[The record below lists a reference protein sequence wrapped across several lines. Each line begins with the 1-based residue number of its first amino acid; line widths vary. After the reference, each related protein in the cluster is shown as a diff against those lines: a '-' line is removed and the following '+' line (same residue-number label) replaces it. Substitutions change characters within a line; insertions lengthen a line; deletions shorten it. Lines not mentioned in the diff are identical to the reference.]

1 MVWPIMRGKSYVGET
16 GKSMKVM
23 ELTVVLKT
31 AGVTVRREKALDFCG
46 CNSRPGTGSLHP
58 VAIEAAAE
66 ATKLSELSM

>member
-31 AGVTVRREKALDFCG
+31 AGVTSPLHSLTRIVSVKGEIFVGLRQCPVGVGLD
-46 CNSRPGTGSLHP
+46 
-58 VAIEAAAE
+58 
-66 ATKLSELSM
+66 